1 MMERGCF
8 IHHPLSLQI
17 EDLYG
22 PAAGV
27 SFLISMIS
35 ALSFVFAWLSSHI
48 LLSALREIQTAR
60 RQADVAKQRFLHRS
74 LFKDIRS
81 LAWTLAGR
89 LSAASPGS
97 GKRLLR
103 L

>member
-48 LLSALREIQTAR
+48 LLSALREIRTAR

-74 LFKDIRS
+74 LSKTS
-81 LAWTLAGR
+81 VLWHGR
-89 LSAASPGS
+89 WQEGCQ
-97 GKRLLR
+97 LR
-103 L
+103 RRVLEHVCCG